1 MSFTQLQQR
10 RGLPKSEFFRYL
22 QIRHFIT
29 EDTTLVTNSSA
40 SPIERVLS
48 LQFSKKQISIYYN
61 VLISNLPS
69 SSHATKQAWEADLG
83 VEIIDCDWA
92 EMWEYAKEISVCN
105 RTKSIQFRILH
116 RIHITPAL
124 RNKMDTNTSPLCLKC
139 KVEIGN
145 YVHCLWSCVKLQNY
159 WYDIVSELSVIFGVS
174 IDLNPVCLLLG
185 FPDAHIVNDKHK
197 RLFNLLT
204 FAARK
209 NILLYWI
216 KDAAP
221 SKKSWHN
228 IIMLGVYSL

>member
-1 MSFTQLQQR
+1 
-10 RGLPKSEFFRYL
+10 
-22 QIRHFIT
+22 
-29 EDTTLVTNSSA
+29 
-40 SPIERVLS
+40 
-48 LQFSKKQISIYYN
+48 
-61 VLISNLPS
+61 
-69 SSHATKQAWEADLG
+69 
-83 VEIIDCDWA
+83 
-92 EMWEYAKEISVCN
+92 
-105 RTKSIQFRILH
+105 
-116 RIHITPAL
+116 
-124 RNKMDTNTSPLCLKC
+124 MDTNTSPLCLKC

-145 YVHCLWSCVKLQNY
+145 YVHCLWSCVKLQSY

-228 IIMLGVYSL
+228 IIMECIPCEYITCMLRSKVDTFYKIWDPYLNFIGPTKSAVVLKGFPTPP